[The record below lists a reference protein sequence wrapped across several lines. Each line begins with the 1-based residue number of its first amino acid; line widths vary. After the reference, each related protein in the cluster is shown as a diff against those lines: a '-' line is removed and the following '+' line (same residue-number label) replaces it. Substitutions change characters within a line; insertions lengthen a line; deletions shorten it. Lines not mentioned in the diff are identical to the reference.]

1 MANKHLL
8 NEYQQQLLNRLLK
21 DRVHYRLTGF
31 RFITIEWSDSS
42 KEYKVYVNRTL
53 EPCLADNIVEVEVL

>member
-1 MANKHLL
+1 MANRHLL
-8 NEYQQQLLNRLLK
+8 NEYYQQLLDRLLR

-42 KEYKVYVNRTL
+42 NEYKVFLNREL
-53 EPCLADNIVEVEVL
+53 PGFIADQIKEVCVL